1 GTICVGYPDE
11 KPEKLGFF
19 SNKVLAVRIQAIH
32 YYEKNDY
39 IGQFTSKRFSGMYA
53 KMNTF
58 YYSSTRYPILIALKH
73 TGPQKGREVEKAV

>member
-1 GTICVGYPDE
+1 MKSLKSLASLATRF
-11 KPEKLGFF
+11 LLSGFRPF
-19 SNKVLAVRIQAIH
+19 TTMKK
-32 YYEKNDY
+32 YDC